1 MKILAKDVSNKS
13 QVVNQV
19 GNYLYNNLIGAYK
32 YDRRPNEFVIWI
44 TFLYQLPRPLQ
55 KPGLGKE
62 YNDVHEET
70 FYLSIVTYGDKLRI
84 NFTDEADRVLLG
96 QLIVPISVADDMDK
110 LKHRVFNW
118 MLSRIRKQYPDYNFL
133 I

>member
-1 MKILAKDVSNKS
+1 MKILAKEVTNKS

-19 GNYLYNNLIGAYK
+19 GKYLYTNLIGAYK

>member
-13 QVVNQV
+13 QVVNKV
-19 GNYLYNNLIGAYK
+19 GNYLYTNLIGAYK

-70 FYLSIVTYGDKLRI
+70 FYLSIVTYADKLRI
-84 NFTDEADRVLLG
+84 NFTDEADKMLLG
-96 QLIVPISVADDMDK
+96 QLIVPISSADDMDK